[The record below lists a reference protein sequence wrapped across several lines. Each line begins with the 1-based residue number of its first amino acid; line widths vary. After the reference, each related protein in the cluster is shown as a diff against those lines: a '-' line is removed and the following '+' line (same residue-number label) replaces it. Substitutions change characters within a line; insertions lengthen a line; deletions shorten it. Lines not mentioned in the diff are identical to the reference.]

1 MSNRSYT
8 DAYATESGRYAL
20 GANRLGLLAIVFLGK
35 SLDAIST
42 ITVLSLRDDVYESM
56 WLTRTLIEQI
66 GLVTGVLLTVVLAVG
81 GVAILAES
89 GELVSRLA
97 PDSWAPDAYPR
108 AFRVV
113 TYASA
118 GVWYGYLGVHNF
130 MLLF

>member
-1 MSNRSYT
+1 MSNRSYSDT
-8 DAYATESGRYAL
+8 FGTGSGRYAL
-20 GANRLGLLAIVFLGK
+20 GANRVALLALVLLGK
-35 SLDAIST
+35 SLDAVST
-42 ITVLSLRDDVYESM
+42 IAVLQLRDDVYEAM
-56 WLTRTLIEQI
+56 WLTRTLMDHL
-66 GLVTGVLLTVVLAVG
+66 GLVTGVLVTIVVAVG

-89 GELVSRLA
+89 GAVVARIV